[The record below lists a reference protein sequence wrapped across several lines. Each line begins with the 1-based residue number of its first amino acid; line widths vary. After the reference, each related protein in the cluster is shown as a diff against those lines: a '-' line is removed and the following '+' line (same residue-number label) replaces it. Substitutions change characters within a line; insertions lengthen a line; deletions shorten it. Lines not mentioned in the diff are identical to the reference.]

1 MSKIRFVLTA
11 LVAVTVV
18 LAGCCPKSLPT
29 STVVVTERGT
39 TVASTTAAKPSP
51 AAPGFTCNPLKPSL
65 DTGFDPTRYALSEA
79 GLYLDGLVTVTGVSE
94 PGGGDVRTH
103 VDAVMQQVWGMA
115 GPPAYIDEILLDGL
129 VIRLYDYTDNDDLKD
144 LTVWEVVLAIYLAA
158 LQQGVNVYGDPDYLL
173 GDPWDVQGSPWDVQG
188 SPWDV
193 QGSPWATVEQVEDLY
208 IESLFWKQWAFA
220 DEPYG
225 ISLDPQSGGGSRMQ
239 LAVFDTSPFWEAG
252 PYVFD
257 LEGANLQLCVSHPVA
272 VVAPQGS
279 HDYREHGLAV
289 AGLAHAVAP
298 ESTIDL
304 VKVLN
309 DNAEGDLFTLLKSM
323 SMFLQKVLDERGYTI
338 MDEHT
343 LINVVINLSLGFR
356 PEQSD
361 PPNYLVYLL
370 NSEQSPSTYLT
381 MTYQVP
387 DELQEPLQGW
397 TDLDEGV
404 KATRIEALRGKLE
417 LVEGEAI
424 PVPALRFLIRFATD
438 RGAVVVA
445 AAGNEHLDVAQRPAL
460 WPEVIGVGA
469 SNISARRS
477 CYSNVG
483 DVYAPGG
490 DGDGSCTSQLQ
501 ECADAPYA
509 ECSFGVI
516 SLVSSQ
522 DPKSA
527 PGEGVT
533 AHQYAY
539 WAGTSFSTPMVSGL
553 VALHGISS
561 QGVPSLIRD
570 GELAEVLGTIHV
582 PPPAP

>member
-1 MSKIRFVLTA
+1 MHTKTRFALTA
-11 LVAVTVV
+11 LVAVAVV

-51 AAPGFTCNPLKPSL
+51 AAPEFTCNPLKPSL

-115 GPPAYIDEILLDGL
+115 GPPAYVEEILLNGL

-193 QGSPWATVEQVEDLY
+193 QGSPWATVEQIEGLD

-220 DEPYG
+220 DAPYG
-225 ISLDPQSGGGSRMQ
+225 INLDRHSGGGSKMQ
-239 LAVFDTSPFWEAG
+239 LAMFDTSPFRKPG

-309 DNAEGDLFTLLKSM
+309 DNAEGDLFTLLESM

-356 PEQSD
+356 PERSN
-361 PPNYLVYLL
+361 PPDDLAYLL
-370 NSEQSPSTYLT
+370 NSELEPSAYLEN
-381 MTYQVP
+381 YKVP
-387 DELQEPLQGW
+387 EALQQCLQGW
-397 TDLDEGV
+397 IDLDEEV
-404 KATRIEALRGKLE
+404 KAERIKALRGKLE

-424 PVPALRFLIRFATD
+424 PVPALRFLIRFTAT

-445 AAGNEHLDVAQRPAL
+445 AAGNEFSDVAQRPAL

-469 SNISARRS
+469 STVSAGRS

-490 DGDGSCTSQLQ
+490 NGDGSCTSQLQ
-501 ECADAPYA
+501 QCATAPSA
-509 ECSFGVI
+509 ECPYGVI
-516 SLVSSQ
+516 SLVSLQVPEST
-522 DPKSA
+522 

-533 AHQYAY
+533 VHQYAY
-539 WAGTSFSTPMVSGL
+539 WAGTSFSTPLVSGL
-553 VALHGISS
+553 VALHEIPPRS
-561 QGVPSLIRD
+561 VPSMIQT
-570 GELAEVLGTIHV
+570 GELAEVLGVIYI
-582 PPPAP
+582 PPPTP